1 MSEKEVA
8 GSLESSQCV
17 VFSLGD
23 EWYGVDIFQVR
34 EIIRVPPV
42 TKIPGAPYWAEGV
55 INLRGGVIPVLD
67 LRKRFGMPPG
77 PEDADRRIV
86 VVELGDQTIGIV
98 VDGVSEVL
106 EIEAGA
112 IEPPCRLWF
121 LRGRAP
127 SGASPR

>member
-55 INLRGGVIPVLD
+55 LNLRGGVIPVLD
-67 LRKRFGMPPG
+67 LRERFGMPPG
-77 PEDADRRIV
+77 PEDADRRSV
-86 VVELGDQTIGIV
+86 VVELGDPAIGI
-98 VDGVSEVL
+98 
-106 EIEAGA
+106 AGA
-112 IEPPCRLWF
+112 AVGEARASEGGRL
-121 LRGRAP
+121 
-127 SGASPR
+127 